1 MDTLIRA
8 GAVTNFFEVARDLGL
23 NPQPLLRE
31 ARLSRALLSDPDQ
44 RVSVNACARLLELA
58 AQAAQCETFG
68 LRMAESRQ
76 LSDFGVM
83 SLLISQQPTLR
94 DALATIIRYRHL
106 VNESLAIL
114 LEDAGKVVIIRQEV
128 VLDTPSRQGSELALG
143 VVFRL
148 CRALLGPHW
157 HPLNVNFTH
166 AAPADLQVHRR
177 LFGCPLEFGSEFNG
191 ITCLAADLDAA
202 IPNADPGMA
211 RYAQRFVDTL
221 PRVNAPSIGRD
232 VRSAVYLMLPMGRA
246 TCEAVAQGLGMS
258 LRTMQRQLDEA
269 GETFTDILNE
279 VRRELARRY
288 VENPQYSLL
297 RVAELLGY
305 GSASSFTRWFSSQFG
320 EAPVTWRRRHGA
332 RAPQPA
338 PVHRGPPG

>member
-1 MDTLIRA
+1 METLVRA
-8 GAVTNFFEVARDLGL
+8 AALTNFFEVAGDLGL
-23 NPQPLLRE
+23 DPQPLLRA
-31 ARLSRALLSDPDQ
+31 ARLSRALLADPDQ
-44 RVSVNACARLLELA
+44 RIPVNACAALLESA
-58 AQAAQCETFG
+58 AQAAGCPSFG

-94 DALATIIRYRHL
+94 DALATFIGYRHL
-106 VNESLAIL
+106 VNESVAIL
-114 LEDAGKVVIIRQEV
+114 LEAAGKAVIIRQEV
-128 VLDTPSRQGSELALG
+128 VLNAPSRQATELAIG
-143 VVFRL
+143 VVFRM

-157 HPLNVNFTH
+157 QPLSVNFTH
-166 AAPADLQVHRR
+166 PAPADLRVHRR

-191 ITCLAADLDAA
+191 IVCLAADLDA
-202 IPNADPGMA
+202 PNPTGDPAMA

-221 PRVNAPSIGRD
+221 PRVNEPSIGRD
-232 VRSAVYLMLPMGRA
+232 VRNAVYLMLPMGRA
-246 TCEAVAQGLGMS
+246 TCEAVAQGLGLS

-297 RVAELLGY
+297 RVSELLGY
-305 GSASSFTRWFSSQFG
+305 GSASSFTRWFSAQFG
-320 EAPVTWRRRHGA
+320 ESPVVWRRKRIA
-332 RAPQPA
+332 S
-338 PVHRGPPG
+338 